1 MRRQDEEWAIFWCSL
16 LQPVLFGE
24 VQPADTNRFLKTLAE
39 QEHLFPNGVRKKPS
53 LSTLRRKLR
62 QIRRAGFDGLARR
75 RRADRGRSRAHAQ
88 EIIDKAIELKRD
100 QPRRSDEAI
109 NQFLKAWYG
118 KTLPKSTLYR
128 FLKQAGATRV
138 KLGVTRKPVRR
149 RWTRDRTHDLWLG
162 DFEEGPYVLHQGQ
175 AVASL
180 SRNRYQPV
188 YVYLTHVSANGLLKL
203 IVAAL
208 GEAPKHSKDRLFL
221 QILDKTRQIEPTT
234 LLVLDEAHLVAPEA
248 LTDLRLLVSSV
259 LEDGPSLKIVLTG
272 QEALRDQ
279 LKHSCHADLV
289 HRISVRYHVPP
300 MTQAQTAAYMDHH
313 MTTAGASDKVFDTE
327 AKGLIH
333 DYASGLPRQI
343 NNIATACL
351 IQAAARNVQKIN
363 EQLVNDTMAEFQ
375 LP

>member
-1 MRRQDEEWAIFWCSL
+1 MFTTHFKMTTHPFLESTPTDRILRDERVT
-16 LQPVLFGE
+16 Q
-24 VQPADTNRFLKTLAE
+24 
-39 QEHLFPNGVRKKPS
+39 
-53 LSTLRRKLR
+53 
-62 QIRRAGFDGLARR
+62 GLARLEYL
-75 RRADRGRSRAHAQ
+75 ASAGTLALVTGPTGVGKSSL
-88 EIIDKAIELKRD
+88 IKL
-100 QPRRSDEAI
+100 
-109 NQFLKAWYG
+109 FL
-118 KTLPKSTLYR
+118 
-128 FLKQAGATRV
+128 
-138 KLGVTRKPVRR
+138 
-149 RWTRDRTHDLWLG
+149 
-162 DFEEGPYVLHQGQ
+162 
-175 AVASL
+175 ASL

-221 QILDKTRQIEPTT
+221 QILDKTRQTEPTT